1 MWKRLFHIVVLCF
14 FYHQPFEIGG
24 DGLEGKRTFHL
35 SKALNNNVI
44 LVLDQK
50 RNEELVLVGKGLGFG
65 KKENKEITLREE
77 DIEKSFVAFDESTKE
92 DYYRLMNELNSKVIG
107 VSEEIIAMAEKEF
120 GLLNS
125 HIHIALTDHIGFTI
139 ERLKM
144 GLGINNPFL
153 YEIKVLY
160 PDEYRIGEKAADM
173 IKDRLGVSISETEIG
188 FIALHIHS
196 ARENKEVSETV
207 KGFRF
212 LKDLISIIEKE
223 SGIIIDNNTLD
234 YNRLIN
240 HLRLSLNRLEEEK
253 YINNPLLDTIK
264 EQFTKSYNIAKKV
277 GEHIEKN
284 KKVIVKEDELGYMA
298 IHIERI
304 KEISKK

>member
-1 MWKRLFHIVVLCF
+1 M
-14 FYHQPFEIGG
+14 
-24 DGLEGKRTFHL
+24 EGKRTFHL
-35 SKALNNNVI
+35 SKVLNNNVI
-44 LVLDQK
+44 LVLDQESK
-50 RNEELVLVGKGLGFG
+50 EELVLVGKGLGFG
-65 KKENKEITLREE
+65 KKEKKDITLRKE

-173 IKDRLGVSISETEIG
+173 IKDRLGVPISETEIG

-207 KGFRF
+207 KDFRF
-212 LKDLISIIEKE
+212 LKELISIIEKE
-223 SGIIIDNNTLD
+223 SGIIINNNTLD

-240 HLRLSLNRLEEEK
+240 HLRLSINRLEEEK

-264 EQFTKSYNIAKKV
+264 EQFIESYNIAKKV
-277 GEHIEKN
+277 GEHIERN
-284 KKVIVKEDELGYMA
+284 KKVIVREDELGYMA

-304 KEISKK
+304 KEISKNNLRRVTE